1 MHCEFGHRLWLLEKS
16 FFFLPFESQSTS
28 VNCALQDPTSIGDPL
43 LKELTRKKPKH
54 GHKCIMGGMLHD
66 YI

>member
-1 MHCEFGHRLWLLEKS
+1 MHCEFGHRLLLLEKS

-43 LKELTRKKPKH
+43 KGTDTEKNRNVDTNGLW
-54 GHKCIMGGMLHD
+54 GACFMI
-66 YI
+66 I